1 MKNPQPLVDLF
12 NGYEIHGP
20 NEETAF
26 NLEYITNEL
35 GLAYDTEIY
44 DTEKDRWRVLKKKEP
59 RMIATLGISASKAL
73 SNFTFAY
80 KKFYRMDKVSAAFYG
95 LTDDEIA
102 DMFIELPYYLKAYF
116 GNETWMPTADNFLK
130 ERIWR
135 AAYPNRIAG
144 DRKRIVDT
152 KAENWETYIGSLP
165 PESRSAVEVYRE
177 NGMEFKDFKA
187 MICAG

>member
-1 MKNPQPLVDLF
+1 MKNPQALVDLF

-26 NLEYITNEL
+26 NLEYITDEL
-35 GLAYDTEIY
+35 GLAYDVSG
-44 DTEKDRWRVLKKKEP
+44 DRWSVLKKKEP
-59 RMIATLGISASKAL
+59 RMISTLGISASKAL

-80 KKFYRMDKVSAAFYG
+80 KKFYRMDKVSAAFYQ

-102 DMFIELPYYLKAYF
+102 DMFVELPYYLKAYF

-130 ERIWR
+130 EKLWT

-144 DRKRIVDT
+144 DRKRVVNT
-152 KAENWETYIGSLP
+152 KAEDWWTYIESLP
-165 PESRSAVEVYRE
+165 PESRSAIEIYKE
-177 NGMEFKDFKA
+177 QGMSFTDFKA
-187 MICAG
+187 LICAG